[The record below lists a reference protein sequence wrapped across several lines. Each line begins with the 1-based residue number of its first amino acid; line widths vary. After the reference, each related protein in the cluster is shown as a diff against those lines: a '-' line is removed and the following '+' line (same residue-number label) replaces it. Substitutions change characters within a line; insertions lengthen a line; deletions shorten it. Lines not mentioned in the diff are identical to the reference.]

1 MRYGHY
7 EFLVM
12 PFGLSNASDVF
23 MDLMNRVCITYFDK
37 FVKAFIDDILIYS
50 RSREEHEQHLDT
62 ILSLLKDKK
71 LNTKFSK
78 FEFWLRE
85 VHFLGHVVNI
95 MWELIR
101 IESSS
106 KGPATRLKHII
117 ELEKRQGPY
126 GCTPFNFSDWK
137 DTTKCLPLENLE
149 TLPLRNKVH
158 CVHRPS
164 ESPTYPQPED
174 AQHET
179 EKIVK
184 ALGMLVQTS
193 LISRVLDAQREAL
206 KEENLKEEALSGA
219 NQKLETGADGI
230 KYLNRRAWIL
240 KVDDLRKVMM
250 DEAHRSR
257 YSIHP
262 RADKMYMDVKEYY
275 WWPGMKKG
283 ITLYVRKCLTCAK
296 VKAEHQ
302 KPSELLHQPAIPVWK
317 WEKIMMYFVAKI
329 PRTSRGHDSIWVIV
343 DQLTKFAHFLPIRE
357 YYKLDKLV
365 ELYINEIVSR
375 HRVPISI
382 ISDKDSQFTSCFW
395 RLLQKAFGTQLDIST
410 TYHRQTDGQSE
421 RMIQTMEDILRA
433 CEIGLEGSWDTH
445 LPLEEFSD
453 ERRTIDETGI
463 IQKIVDKITTIK
475 ERLKIARDR
484 DVMLK
489 TTGNP

>member
-85 VHFLGHVVNI
+85 VHFLGHVVNKN
-95 MWELIR
+95 R
-101 IESSS
+101 IQV
-106 KGPATRLKHII
+106 GPAKVEAI
-117 ELEKRQGPY
+117 K
-126 GCTPFNFSDWK
+126 NWK
-137 DTTKCLPLENLE
+137 AP
-149 TLPLRNKVH
+149 RN
-158 CVHRPS
+158 PM
-164 ESPTYPQPED
+164 E
-174 AQHET
+174 
-179 EKIVK
+179 
-184 ALGMLVQTS
+184 TS

-317 WEKIMMYFVAKI
+317 WEKITMYFVAKI

-343 DQLTKFAHFLPIRE
+343 DQLTKFAHFLPIQE

-410 TYHRQTDGQSE
+410 TYHPQTDGQSE